1 VTTGRSSAPSP
12 SADRSEDAP
21 GSPAPLAVALSRH
34 GFDAATLLAQVLFFD
49 RLVAAYQTTWLATY
63 LWVYLFF
70 CAGIWAKQ
78 YDAGYVAGV
87 DRFSARHPVF
97 VALGVWIASLPVGAM
112 AVGSMVS
119 GAIPGLTGQNLPMAV
134 GIPLVLV
141 LTFLYPVVFAWALH
155 RGRAHPVRLR
165 PAAALA
171 LRVGSD
177 FAIFLLTLYLLT
189 FVYSSLDELRIKGG
203 AVSPWMTPLVLLVVA
218 ILLWLFYLPG
228 RIHTLFAEPE
238 ARANWISF
246 WLTCV
251 AAAVFA
257 VAGVSLKL

>member
-1 VTTGRSSAPSP
+1 MPSL
-12 SADRSEDAP
+12 ALGNLVSEEAP
-21 GSPAPLAVALSRH
+21 GSPVPLAVALSRH
-34 GFDAATLLAQVLFFD
+34 GFDAATLLAQVFFFD
-49 RLVAAYQTTWLATY
+49 RLVAAFQTTWVATY

-87 DRFSARHPVF
+87 DRLSARHPAF

-112 AVGSMVS
+112 AVVSMIS
-119 GAIPGLTGQNLPMAV
+119 GAIPGLTGQNLPMAA

-155 RGRAHPVRLR
+155 RGRAHRARPH

-177 FAIFLLTLYLLT
+177 SAVFLLTLYLLT
-189 FVYSSLDELRIKGG
+189 FVYSSLDELRFKDG
-203 AVSPWMTPLVLLVVA
+203 APSPGMALLVLLVVA

-238 ARANWISF
+238 SLANWISF

-257 VAGVSLKL
+257 VAGVSLQL